1 MPPVTI
7 DPKVDLADVKRRL
20 LKARITGLHTSHT
33 RQNAISKLHALVEGD
48 PDGAFGL
55 SGMEDL
61 DPRDVLG
68 YLSELTGCSNDL
80 DDLAGWDTIDPDK
93 TVAGIVA
100 AAERLKE
107 AAAQGRTLLTCT
119 GHPTGMLEHN
129 IRVVDAYRRAGGK
142 PVVLREEEEFPVG
155 HKGKVAQVRYA
166 GAVGCLADWGALKH
180 THMPTAMEVLLEEQP
195 WPDIVFADH
204 GFAGAAIERGIPTIA
219 VMDINDPALAAAW
232 GLGRDVTIIPM
243 DDNRPQRLY
252 SPSWEVFEAYL
263 SGE

>member
-1 MPPVTI
+1 MTI
-7 DPKVDLADVKRRL
+7 DLAGIDLADVKRRL
-20 LKARITGLHTSHT
+20 LKASIAGRHTSHT

-55 SGMEDL
+55 SGMQDL
-61 DPRDVLG
+61 DPSAVLG
-68 YLSELTGCSNDL
+68 YLSELTGCSSDIE
-80 DDLAGWDTIDPDK
+80 DIEGWDTIDPDK
-93 TVAGIVA
+93 TIAGIVT
-100 AAERLKE
+100 AAERLAE
-107 AAAQGRTLLTCT
+107 AARSGSTLLTCT

-155 HKGKVAQVRYA
+155 HKGKFAQVRYT
-166 GAVGCLADWGALKH
+166 GSVGCLADWGALKH
-180 THMPTAMEVLLEEQP
+180 THMPTAMEVLLEKQP
-195 WPDIVFADH
+195 WPDLVFADH

-252 SPSWEVFEAYL
+252 SPSWEIFEAVL
-263 SGE
+263 ARA

>member
-1 MPPVTI
+1 MTI
-7 DPKVDLADVKRRL
+7 EPASINLADVKRRL
-20 LKARITGLHTSHT
+20 LKAKITGPHSSHT

-61 DPRDVLG
+61 DPQDVLG
-68 YLSELTGCSNDL
+68 YLSELTGCSD
-80 DDLAGWDTIDPDK
+80 DIEDLAGWDTLDPDK

-100 AAERLKE
+100 AAERLAE
-107 AAAQGRTLLTCT
+107 AAAEGQTLLTCT

-155 HKGKVAQVRYA
+155 HKGKMAQVRYT

-180 THMPTAMEVLLEEQP
+180 THMPTAMEALLEEKP
-195 WPDIVFADH
+195 WPDLVFADH

-232 GLGRDVTIIPM
+232 GLGKDVTIIPM

-252 SPSWEVFEAYL
+252 SPSWEVFEKVL
-263 SGE
+263 SGA